1 MDSRT
6 KTPQGVRATDRVLDA
21 LLTLAELL
29 DRTIHDVKS
38 LDSDFQNRLLQAVH
52 ETEAS
57 LQSQAAQHLD
67 AALNETRSTLE
78 EQFKTKMAEMAAQF
92 ESERE
97 RLNNELNGVTQ
108 TKAQWEAERK

>member
-38 LDSDFQNRLLQAVH
+38 LDSDFQERLLQAVH
-52 ETEAS
+52 ETEES
-57 LQSQAAQHLD
+57 VCPICC
-67 AALNETRSTLE
+67 LNHRYY
-78 EQFKTKMAEMAAQF
+78 
-92 ESERE
+92 
-97 RLNNELNGVTQ
+97 LNRRYYEHG
-108 TKAQWEAERK
+108 